1 MCSKANTTNR
11 YTALRWDHQSPPLYA
26 TCTWRHSNNELWQ
39 LRPPPPPRFWKRY
52 ADDTCTILKREC
64 SEEFTEHLNSIDPE
78 NIQWTSEGEGTNV
91 IPTSNPGE
99 TETERILAFLDTET
113 VIQGDNYIKTRVYRK
128 KTHTNQYL
136 NFNSNHP
143 LDHKKS
149 VVRTLLHR
157 ADKLISNE
165 EDRQEEIKQ
174 VRTAPQLDG
183 YPNWVLNSS
192 TNQNHATE
200 HAKQPTDSRSANS
213 TSKTR
218 SYAVQLP
225 YVKGLTEPLCRLYKQ
240 YEVSSYVR
248 PSNTLRQ
255 QLVHA
260 KDPIPK
266 TRVTGPVYHIPCSTC
281 EADYV
286 GKAERSLKATF
297 DEHRRPS
304 SSTSEVSRHIH
315 TDCQGHTVHI
325 EEAKLLTVEPKWF
338 ERGVKE
344 AIYIRALHPS
354 LNRDGGRYY
363 LPPVYNNM
371 ITRHVNT

>member
-1 MCSKANTTNR
+1 M
-11 YTALRWDHQSPPLYA
+11 
-26 TCTWRHSNNELWQ
+26 
-39 LRPPPPPRFWKRY
+39 
-52 ADDTCTILKREC
+52 
-64 SEEFTEHLNSIDPE
+64 
-78 NIQWTSEGEGTNV
+78 
-91 IPTSNPGE
+91 
-99 TETERILAFLDTET
+99 
-113 VIQGDNYIKTRVYRK
+113 YRK

-136 NFNSNHP
+136 NFNINHP

-149 VVRTLLHR
+149 VVRTVLHR
-157 ADKLISNE
+157 ADTLISNE

-174 VRTAPQLDG
+174 VRTAPQLNG

-192 TNQNHATE
+192 TNQKHATE
-200 HAKQPTDSRSANS
+200 HAKQQTESGSANS

-225 YVKGLTEPLCRLYKQ
+225 YVKGLTEPLRRLCKQ
-240 YEVSSYVR
+240 YGVSSYVR

-255 QLVHA
+255 QSVHA

-266 TRVTGPVYHIPCSTC
+266 TSVTGPVYHIPCSSC

-286 GKAERSLKATF
+286 GETERSLKARF

-304 SSTSEVSRHIH
+304 STTSEVSRLIH
-315 TDCQGHTVHI
+315 TDCKGRTVHI
-325 EEAKLLTVEPKWF
+325 EEAKILTVEPKWF

-344 AIYIRALHPS
+344 AISIRALHPS
-354 LNRDGGRYY
+354 INRDGGRYN